1 MAAKPLTTEAIAVT
15 EKKMDMALDDIIKMS
30 KITGNKARKERRFPN
45 KMQKFP
51 NNVTQDRPRK
61 LQRFMDSRSSVRQ
74 GALAK
79 RRSNFQ
85 GNQFALTTEVSRRAV
100 VAPTRPRAFYRRAPN
115 WNKTRVDAPPVPR
128 KPFNNRTF
136 VPKVAAPAQP
146 QTNATQRQRPQTNAT
161 QRQRPQTLDS
171 LFANMKE
178 QRLRVLSQ
186 RQNGAAQ
193 QRNGGRQQIPPW
205 QRGRFGN

>member
-1 MAAKPLTTEAIAVT
+1 MSHTTDLYFEFWSNHVSLGKVYAIKPIVLWEFSVLNLHWFFSDPFSSDELSYRQEMAAKPLTTEAIAVT

-30 KITGNKARKERRFPN
+30 KNTANKARKERRFPN

-51 NNVTQDRPRK
+51 NNATQDRPRK

-85 GNQFALTTEVSRRAV
+85 GNQFALTTEVARRAV

-115 WNKTRVDAPPVPR
+115 WNKTR
-128 KPFNNRTF
+128 
-136 VPKVAAPAQP
+136 
-146 QTNATQRQRPQTNAT
+146 
-161 QRQRPQTLDS
+161 
-171 LFANMKE
+171 
-178 QRLRVLSQ
+178 
-186 RQNGAAQ
+186 
-193 QRNGGRQQIPPW
+193 
-205 QRGRFGN
+205 

>member
-30 KITGNKARKERRFPN
+30 KNTANKARKERRFSN

-51 NNVTQDRPRK
+51 NNATQDRP
-61 LQRFMDSRSSVRQ
+61 FFF

-85 GNQFALTTEVSRRAV
+85 GNQFALTTEVARRAV

-146 QTNATQRQRPQTNAT
+146 QTNATLRQRPQTNAT

>member
-1 MAAKPLTTEAIAVT
+1 MMNAS
-15 EKKMDMALDDIIKMS
+15 LD
-30 KITGNKARKERRFPN
+30 
-45 KMQKFP
+45 
-51 NNVTQDRPRK
+51 
-61 LQRFMDSRSSVRQ
+61 RSS
-74 GALAK
+74 LI
-79 RRSNFQ
+79 SFI
-85 GNQFALTTEVSRRAV
+85 
-100 VAPTRPRAFYRRAPN
+100 
-115 WNKTRVDAPPVPR
+115 PPSSLLQ
-128 KPFNNRTF
+128 
-136 VPKVAAPAQP
+136 VAAPAQP
-146 QTNATQRQRPQTNAT
+146 QTNATLRQRPQTNAT